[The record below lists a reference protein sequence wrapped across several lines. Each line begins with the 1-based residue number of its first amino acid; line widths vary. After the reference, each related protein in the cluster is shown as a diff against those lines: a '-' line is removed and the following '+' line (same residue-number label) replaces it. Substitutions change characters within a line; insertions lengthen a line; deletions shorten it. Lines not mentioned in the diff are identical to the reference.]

1 MLVFP
6 ELLSSFGRCCKHR
19 MDH

>member
-6 ELLSSFGRCCKHR
+6 ELFSSFGRCC
-19 MDH
+19 